1 MPTITQSK
9 SLYTLPRPEW
19 LDAAGMSKGIGHDRQ
34 HLGIILPAGQVLRV
48 RQTNTAFTAK
58 LKLRLLNDDNK
69 TEAEFN
75 VGSEWVEAR
84 VNAVSVPF
92 IDTPYVAGAPAV
104 EFDSPETA
112 KALPVYRKGENEA
125 AFFARWDA
133 QDAEF
138 SLVDSEY
145 ATLLVPKVS
154 KNDLKSLGEAKNIDG
169 LIALSLIH
177 I

>member
-1 MPTITQSK
+1 MPTITKSK
-9 SLYTLPRPEW
+9 SIYTLPRPVW

-34 HLGIILPAGQVLRV
+34 HLGIILAAGQRVRV
-48 RQTNTAFTAK
+48 RQTNATFTTK

-69 TEAEFN
+69 TEAEFSIGN
-75 VGSEWVEAR
+75 AWVEAS
-84 VNAVSVPF
+84 VNAGSVPF

-104 EFDSPETA
+104 EFDSSEAA
-112 KALPVYRKGENEA
+112 KALPVYRKGENEV

-145 ATLLVPKVS
+145 ATLLVPEVS
-154 KNDLKSLGEAKNIDG
+154 KNDLKSLG
-169 LIALSLIH
+169 
-177 I
+177 